1 MQTMNRR
8 PIKVILISPAIVGAL
23 CVVLA
28 AVTGTG
34 TTGAYVFLFLAIP
47 ILLLYLMW
55 PERTRFFVD
64 GSATSRRLTPKS
76 SRARHRRSRPRAL

>member
-8 PIKVILISPAIVGAL
+8 PIKVILLSPAISGAL

-28 AVTGTG
+28 IVTGTG
-34 TTGAYVFLFLAIP
+34 TAGAYVFLFLAIP

-55 PERTRFFVD
+55 PERTRFFVGDSAASRRARSD
-64 GSATSRRLTPKS
+64 GGRTSRRQ
-76 SRARHRRSRPRAL
+76 SRPRTL

>member
-1 MQTMNRR
+1 MNRR
-8 PIKVILISPAIVGAL
+8 PIKVILISPAITGAL

-28 AVTGTG
+28 IVTGTG

-55 PERTRFFVD
+55 PERTRFFVER
-64 GSATSRRLTPKS
+64 STPSRRVIPKS
-76 SRARHRRSRPRAL
+76 DRSRNRRSRPRAL

>member
-8 PIKVILISPAIVGAL
+8 PIKVILLSPVIVGAL

-28 AVTGTG
+28 IVTGTG
-34 TTGAYVFLFLAIP
+34 TTGAYVFLFLAMP

-55 PERTRFFVD
+55 PERTRFFVGD
-64 GSATSRRLTPKS
+64 SATSRRARSSAGEEITPEIPGE
-76 SRARHRRSRPRAL
+76 A